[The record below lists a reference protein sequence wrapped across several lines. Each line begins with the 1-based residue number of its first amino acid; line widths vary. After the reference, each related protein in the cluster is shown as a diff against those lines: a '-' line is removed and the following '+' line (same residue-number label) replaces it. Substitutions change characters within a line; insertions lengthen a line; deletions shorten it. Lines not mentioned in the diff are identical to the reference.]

1 MKSKVGGGGSA
12 PTPGPRLNS
21 LQAEKGGDKRHF
33 LNYHLLQTLDCNFSF
48 LEQSPSFPIDIHAHF
63 IGGGVICSGL
73 EENPFLPLP

>member
-63 IGGGVICSGL
+63 MGGG
-73 EENPFLPLP
+73 